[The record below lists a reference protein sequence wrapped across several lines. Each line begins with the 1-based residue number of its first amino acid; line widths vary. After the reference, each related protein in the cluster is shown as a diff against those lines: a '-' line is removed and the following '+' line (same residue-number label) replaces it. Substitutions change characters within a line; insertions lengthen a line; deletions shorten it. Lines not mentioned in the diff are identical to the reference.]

1 MKHFLVHIEHPNYPG
16 VYDDFEAYAES
27 DKDRNL
33 LMEADNKAC
42 DMEYDYLDDD
52 EYDDEDWICN
62 VIPFPEDDE
71 SCIGLEMLYDGR
83 QIN

>member
-1 MKHFLVHIEHPNYPG
+1 
-16 VYDDFEAYAES
+16 
-27 DKDRNL
+27 
-33 LMEADNKAC
+33 
-42 DMEYDYLDDD
+42 MEYDYLDDD

-71 SCIGLEMLYDGR
+71 SYIGLEMLYDGR